1 MYKLNAITE
10 LIELGNYL
18 KNSFK
23 FVLIDSD
30 YKEESIIHWNIQ
42 YINFGLLNRKNK
54 NRDLRIFLEIVV
66 VQNSLE
72 FDNNNAELIIT
83 NLQTKFEISEESYS
97 ILQNDIGEVFVMT
110 TMQDAFKRRYE
121 LVCSKNIPSKF
132 KDFKVTISIESFLR
146 DILPDAK
153 LILTDEDL
161 KKSETKIVEEL
172 TEQNKHLTSF
182 IEEVRKNTRPLIIT
196 EGKTDIQHIR
206 NAKEKLML
214 QNIDVDFFEIK
225 EDWGDSK
232 LKSLLEQLSK
242 VMQPRI
248 IIGVFDRDDETI
260 VNDIEKNEQSFKDYG
275 NNIFGFCIPL
285 ENESIYGKLISIEH
299 YYPKNILLKQDE
311 NNRRLF
317 LGNEFYES
325 GNSRDGK
332 YQTKTS
338 KIQHKVKV
346 NGIIDEKVFMS
357 DDLEQKESI
366 ALTKANFVNLIET
379 SSDFLGDFDFKSF
392 NSLFNQRFSV

>member
-1 MYKLNAITE
+1 
-10 LIELGNYL
+10 
-18 KNSFK
+18 
-23 FVLIDSD
+23 
-30 YKEESIIHWNIQ
+30 
-42 YINFGLLNRKNK
+42 
-54 NRDLRIFLEIVV
+54 
-66 VQNSLE
+66 
-72 FDNNNAELIIT
+72 
-83 NLQTKFEISEESYS
+83 
-97 ILQNDIGEVFVMT
+97 
-110 TMQDAFKRRYE
+110 
-121 LVCSKNIPSKF
+121 
-132 KDFKVTISIESFLR
+132 
-146 DILPDAK
+146 
-153 LILTDEDL
+153 
-161 KKSETKIVEEL
+161 
-172 TEQNKHLTSF
+172 
-182 IEEVRKNTRPLIIT
+182 
-196 EGKTDIQHIR
+196 
-206 NAKEKLML
+206 ML